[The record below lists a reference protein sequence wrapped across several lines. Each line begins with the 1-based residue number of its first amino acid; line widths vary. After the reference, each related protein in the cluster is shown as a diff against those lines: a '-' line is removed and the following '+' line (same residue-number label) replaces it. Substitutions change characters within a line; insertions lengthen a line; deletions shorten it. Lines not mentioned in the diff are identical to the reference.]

1 MNLNVECVNSKIS
14 DIGFLTY
21 LASLDFICL
30 TETFAVSIDLSLIE
44 LKDFLCFE
52 AQAKKLSR
60 RGRRC
65 GGTAVLVER
74 KFEKYVPE
82 VRRNYDNVVFVD
94 A

>member
-1 MNLNVECVNSKIS
+1 MNSQKS
-14 DIGFLTY
+14 HIGFLTY
-21 LASLDFICL
+21 LASFDFIGL
-30 TETFAVSIDLSLIE
+30 TETFAESIDLFFTE
-44 LKDFLCFE
+44 LNDFFCFV
-52 AQAKKLSR
+52 APAKKLSR